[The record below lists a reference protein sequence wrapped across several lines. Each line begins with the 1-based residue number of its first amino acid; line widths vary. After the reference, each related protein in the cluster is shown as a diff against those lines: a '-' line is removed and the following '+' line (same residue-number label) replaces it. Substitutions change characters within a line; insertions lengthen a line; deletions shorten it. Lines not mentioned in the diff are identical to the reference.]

1 MAFAGDKSDAEIASY
16 YAATKATDVEDQIDT
31 FLRAFS
37 NEFNEQVFLQIHGY
51 CDQWKTRYPGKK
63 TIESFDAMQYFK
75 VMELLLRGKEIN
87 EHMSRID
94 PTNRKNIALIDTLCI
109 KFGKLP
115 KDIVNANPDKMLEV
129 PMDTVMNALQQ
140 HRDVFQASHDKQS
153 RMDQL
158 KQLVQMGGAE
168 AAKAKVEL
176 YQLQTANPDTDVESE
191 MAAVRKRLGAAKL
204 VKDIGTENFLDRRK
218 YETEKQKLLQ
228 AGAIKDHEAA
238 TKRKTAEDKIHKR
251 GKNWQNEN

>member
-1 MAFAGDKSDAEIASY
+1 MVPKLMEVVQHNVEQ
-16 YAATKATDVEDQIDT
+16 AANNNTNNNNNNNVEQ
-31 FLRAFS
+31 
-37 NEFNEQVFLQIHGY
+37 
-51 CDQWKTRYPGKK
+51 
-63 TIESFDAMQYFK
+63 
-75 VMELLLRGKEIN
+75 
-87 EHMSRID
+87 
-94 PTNRKNIALIDTLCI
+94 
-109 KFGKLP
+109 
-115 KDIVNANPDKMLEV
+115 
-129 PMDTVMNALQQ
+129 
-140 HRDVFQASHDKQS
+140 
-153 RMDQL
+153 
-158 KQLVQMGGAE
+158 